1 MTKNNNKGSRQ
12 AKKEARSKKGNFE
25 GNKKSTRGEAR
36 VVTRGKKGRGKLY
49 DETSMGEEEGRLSK
63 RLEGLGLKVD
73 SVEGDGSC
81 MFRALS
87 SQLFGHQLQRQILRK
102 MVCDELE
109 TNEALYSCWI
119 ADKPYKRY
127 IRDMRQDSTYGG
139 HLELAVFARISK
151 RIIRVVQHDGAHT
164 IDDSGL
170 GTSISDEAVDKFMSF
185 WASKEKDVTPVGEM
199 LYLVYHTWEHY
210 DSARNLNGPD
220 YGLPKLKPID
230 SEAPAVREV
239 AKEVKV
245 DTHSETNVDHDSNDS
260 SSAPTTPPKAIAS
273 ELFEFRDRSI
283 SQSPTKSSS
292 SSSPGSVI
300 YHLSDEED
308 MGAKSDLEASCVD
321 LARKIDI
328 ASQWTPSPS
337 SSTFGSPPRG
347 VASSISISK
356 AARAD
361 AHPYGDKG
369 RKRSPSPK
377 LSSE

>member
-1 MTKNNNKGSRQ
+1 
-12 AKKEARSKKGNFE
+12 
-25 GNKKSTRGEAR
+25 
-36 VVTRGKKGRGKLY
+36 
-49 DETSMGEEEGRLSK
+49 
-63 RLEGLGLKVD
+63 
-73 SVEGDGSC
+73 
-81 MFRALS
+81 
-87 SQLFGHQLQRQILRK
+87 
-102 MVCDELE
+102 
-109 TNEALYSCWI
+109 
-119 ADKPYKRY
+119 
-127 IRDMRQDSTYGG
+127 
-139 HLELAVFARISK
+139 
-151 RIIRVVQHDGAHT
+151 
-164 IDDSGL
+164 
-170 GTSISDEAVDKFMSF
+170 MSF

-220 YGLPKLKPID
+220 YGLPKLKPVREIALRQLDHLTDLSAHSQID